1 MNNHSQ
7 QEQEQA
13 LQNCEAENIHQ
24 IGYIQP
30 HGVLLVLS
38 SDSQHIVLQ
47 VSENLADF
55 IDLPIDG
62 AYGKPLASLIGIT
75 EAGQV
80 DQLIQ
85 DVGFQRVK
93 IGAINITRR
102 QTRMEI
108 KARVFA
114 SNGQFILEL
123 MHDEEA
129 NQANKISDLSLLMRQ
144 LLLNSESERDIYR
157 YFDQVASIVQALT
170 AFDRVMVYRFDANW
184 DGEVIAESRVE
195 SAISYKG
202 THFPASDIP
211 PQARRLYTF
220 NLVRH
225 IVDIDAIAV
234 LVVPTL
240 NPATQQ
246 PLDLTYSA
254 LRSLSLVHIEYLR
267 NMGVQASL
275 SISLLRNGKLWGLIA
290 CHHMTAKPM
299 SYALLEE
306 LNLISQMISAKLTL
320 GDSRELNSLGLR
332 ASLIIGELLKHI
344 SAGTE
349 EFILLRV
356 LPELLNLM
364 NATGVLM
371 VVEGKSYVYGDLP
384 RQGAIDV
391 LRAWLGSRSE
401 SEIFS
406 CDHLAQHFAPA
417 DAYSDIAS
425 GLLALPL
432 TTDMRNCIIWFRK
445 EKLRTL
451 HWAGKPEKYIFKDQA
466 GEVRLAPRNSF
477 ETWTEIWRGR
487 CEPWSNAEIETAKV
501 LAIALT
507 EGLSQKSKL
516 EKGYLERK
524 VVEEALQESQKQT
537 LSVLDELEY
546 LKFALDQ
553 HAIVVMTDLGG
564 TITYVND
571 KFCEISGYSKQ
582 ELIGRNHRMLNSGSH
597 TREFFHDIFN
607 TIKSGKV
614 WNGEICNRAK
624 NGRLYWVMTT
634 IVPYLNEKVKPIQYI
649 AIKADITERK
659 LAENQLRI
667 LAVSFEMHEA
677 IMITDANVNIIRV
690 NKAFQ
695 DVTGYS
701 EDDVLGKNPRMLN
714 SGLHDKAFYDD
725 MWKQLLET
733 GTWTG
738 EIFDK
743 RKSGQIYPKW
753 LTITAVKDRE
763 GITTEYVAVF
773 SDITDRKKAE
783 NEIYSLAFYDTL
795 TSLPNRR
802 LLLDRIRQA
811 QSMSACSNH
820 YGALLFL
827 DMDKFKALNDTLGHD
842 HADLFLIEVA
852 KRVKN
857 CVRDVDAVARIGGD
871 QFVVLIEE
879 IGLDAEIVSQKV
891 ALISERIRF
900 ALAEPYWLNEHEHH
914 SSTSIGVCLYRGNEE
929 TMDSLLRYADIA
941 MSQAKESGRNAVR
954 FYEPAMQLAVEAR
967 ASVEADLRKA
977 ISKQQLHLY
986 YQIQLDNDLH
996 PVGAEALIRWIH
1008 PVRGLVSPIHFIP
1021 IAEESTLILEI
1032 GRWVL
1037 ETASKQLALW
1047 SRREETR
1054 DLVLAV
1060 NVSAQQFKRHDFV
1073 RTVSSLVNTHQVNP
1087 NHLKLELTES
1097 VVLGDVSDVVAKMHL
1112 LKAMGVRLSLDDF
1125 GTGYSSLSYLK
1136 QLPLDQIK
1144 IDQSFVRN
1152 MTTEPN
1158 DAIMVKT
1165 IIGLAENFRMEV
1177 IAEGVETD
1185 DHLTLLRQYGC
1196 KLFQGYLFSKP
1207 VPIDEF
1213 EGLLK
1218 KG

>member
-38 SDSQHIVLQ
+38 SDRQHIVLQ
-47 VSENLADF
+47 ASENLADF
-55 IDLPIDG
+55 IDLAIDG

-75 EAGQV
+75 AAGQV

-85 DVGFQRVK
+85 DVGFQRLK
-93 IGAINITRR
+93 IGAINITWRR
-102 QTRMEI
+102 TRLEI

-114 SNGQFILEL
+114 SNGQFVLEL

-129 NQANKISDLSLLMRQ
+129 NQATKISDLSLLIQQ
-144 LLLNSESERDIYR
+144 LLLNSESETDIYP

-299 SYALLEE
+299 SYTLLEK

-320 GDSRELNSLGLR
+320 CDTRELNSLGLR

-371 VVEGKSYVYGDLP
+371 VVEGKTYVYGELP
-384 RQGAIDV
+384 GQGEIDV
-391 LRAWLGSRSE
+391 LRAWLGSRSG
-401 SEIFS
+401 SELFS

-432 TTDMRNCIIWFRK
+432 TTDMQNCIIWFRK

-451 HWAGKPEKYIFKDQA
+451 HWAGKPEKDIFKDQA

-487 CEPWSNAEIETAKV
+487 CEPWSDAEIETAKV
-501 LAIALT
+501 LALALT

-516 EKGYLERK
+516 EKGD
-524 VVEEALQESQKQT
+524 V
-537 LSVLDELEY
+537 
-546 LKFALDQ
+546 
-553 HAIVVMTDLGG
+553 
-564 TITYVND
+564 
-571 KFCEISGYSKQ
+571 
-582 ELIGRNHRMLNSGSH
+582 
-597 TREFFHDIFN
+597 
-607 TIKSGKV
+607 
-614 WNGEICNRAK
+614 
-624 NGRLYWVMTT
+624 
-634 IVPYLNEKVKPIQYI
+634 
-649 AIKADITERK
+649 ERK

-667 LAVSFEMHEA
+667 AAVSFEMHEA
-677 IMITDANVNIIRV
+677 IMVTDANVNIIRV

-725 MWKQLLET
+725 MWKQVLET

-763 GITTEYVAVF
+763 GKTSEYVAVF

-802 LLLDRIRQA
+802 LLLDRIREA

-857 CVRDVDAVARIGGD
+857 CVRDEDAVARIGGD

-941 MSQAKESGRNAVR
+941 MYQAKESGRNAVR
-954 FYEPAMQLAVEAR
+954 FFDPAMKLALEAR
-967 ASVEADLRKA
+967 VSIEADLRNA

-986 YQIQLDNDLH
+986 YQIQLDSDLH

-1021 IAEESTLILEI
+1021 IAEESTVILEI

-1037 ETASKQLALW
+1037 ETASRQLALW
-1047 SRREETR
+1047 SRREETHN
-1054 DLVLAV
+1054 LVLAV

-1073 RTVSSLVNTHQVNP
+1073 ITVSSLVNIHQINP
-1087 NHLKLELTES
+1087 SHLKLELTES
-1097 VVLGDVSDVVAKMHL
+1097 VLLSDVSDVVAKMHL